1 MMLLLI
7 ALRLPLSSIYIYI
20 FPLSGSPS
28 AHPAKVYRVYLL
40 KPIDGIQSRDASG
53 KFGFIDNPHLF

>member
-1 MMLLLI
+1 MLKLLLI
-7 ALRLPLSSIYIYI
+7 AVRLPPETYFYPPTL
-20 FPLSGSPS
+20 PQK
-28 AHPAKVYRVYLL
+28 KVYRVYLL